1 MKLLSIGLA
10 IMLAVSLGFPAYA
23 EVRFGKNVRV
33 GGHDFS
39 NQTFNSKRRGKVY
52 LYEGKPQ
59 RRLRLAKRQ
68 EWRARESLPSA
79 DEEEAEVIYAV
90 YDRRACALL
99 VMKVAS
105 PSFV

>member
-39 NQTFNSKRRGKVY
+39 NQTFNSKRRERFISTKVS
-52 LYEGKPQ
+52 P
-59 RRLRLAKRQ
+59 AT
-68 EWRARESLPSA
+68 
-79 DEEEAEVIYAV
+79 
-90 YDRRACALL
+90 
-99 VMKVAS
+99 KVAS
-105 PSFV
+105 GEKARMASA